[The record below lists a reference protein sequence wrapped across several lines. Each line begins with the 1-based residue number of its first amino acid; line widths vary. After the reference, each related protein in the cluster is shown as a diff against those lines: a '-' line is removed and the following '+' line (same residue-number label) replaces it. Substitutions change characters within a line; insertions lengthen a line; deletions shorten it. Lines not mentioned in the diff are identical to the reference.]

1 MASKKL
7 SSAYS
12 VAAGLES
19 FLGDPMVAG
28 SPYSYREIVAREGLP
43 GVPDGTRE
51 LIEAWHY
58 NEYLVPEELGGRF
71 RCLDEVFLLC
81 RALSRR
87 DVNIAAV
94 FGSTM
99 VAAAPV
105 WLSGSPQLK
114 RTLADGLLAGG
125 LACFGV
131 SEPDHGSDL
140 HATET
145 VLERRDGGLRLTGT
159 KWPAGNA
166 NRGRFVTTFARSGP
180 SAFSLVLVDKTRLP
194 AGSWSAR
201 PFIPMV
207 GLKRHDVSGIEFRD
221 AAVGGDAFIGREG
234 AGLAQVLKGLQV
246 TRTATAAL
254 SLGTMDAVLRIT
266 LGYAFER
273 RLYGDAI
280 FAIPVIQDQLAQG
293 HIDLF
298 ISECTALP
306 VSRALSLAP
315 ERLSLWS
322 SLVKYFVPVTAEQV
336 IASMGVVLGARGYL
350 CEGVADGAFQKLQR
364 DHAMASVFE
373 GTTHVNLQWIAAQ
386 LPAIAARAGE
396 LAAPD
401 REAAAGELLAR
412 LFSQT
417 EDTPAWLPDGRR
429 LRLANGGL
437 DEITQSWPLAV
448 RRIAQVGRDAGA
460 PAVCDEVLALCRKVS
475 GRHEA
480 FYHRIRVD
488 GGPPALSVQAQADA
502 VTHCVLHAISSCVW
516 MWLCNRAQLG
526 GHFASGEWLVLCLQR
541 LLRRLDVFVEVD
553 ERHMAVLT
561 ERLRR
566 SAADGSLCSLM
577 SLSEPR

>member
-1 MASKKL
+1 
-7 SSAYS
+7 
-12 VAAGLES
+12 
-19 FLGDPMVAG
+19 
-28 SPYSYREIVAREGLP
+28 
-43 GVPDGTRE
+43 
-51 LIEAWHY
+51 
-58 NEYLVPEELGGRF
+58 
-71 RCLDEVFLLC
+71 
-81 RALSRR
+81 
-87 DVNIAAV
+87 
-94 FGSTM
+94 
-99 VAAAPV
+99 
-105 WLSGSPQLK
+105 
-114 RTLADGLLAGG
+114 
-125 LACFGV
+125 
-131 SEPDHGSDL
+131 
-140 HATET
+140 
-145 VLERRDGGLRLTGT
+145 
-159 KWPAGNA
+159 
-166 NRGRFVTTFARSGP
+166 VTTFAKSGP
-180 SAFSLVLVDKTRLP
+180 STFSLVLVDKARLP

-221 AAVGGDAFIGREG
+221 AALPGDVFIGREG

-322 SLVKYFVPVTAEQV
+322 SLVKYFVPVRAEQV
-336 IASMGVVLGARGYL
+336 IASMGAVLGARSYL

-373 GTTHVNLQWIAAQ
+373 GTTHVNLQWVAAQ
-386 LPAIAARAGE
+386 LLAVAARAHE

-401 REAAAGELLAR
+401 REAAAGELLAQ

-448 RRIAQVGRDAGA
+448 RRIARLAADASDAADARA
-460 PAVCDEVLALCRKVS
+460 PAVCDELLALCRKVS

-480 FYHRIRVD
+480 FYHRIRAE
-488 GGPPALSVQAQADA
+488 GGRPALSVQAQADA

-516 MWLCNRAQLG
+516 MWLCNRTQLG
-526 GHFASGEWLVLCLQR
+526 GQFASGEWLVLCVQR

-553 ERHMAVLT
+553 ERHLAVLT
-561 ERLRR
+561 DRLRR
-566 SAADGSLCSLM
+566 SAADNSVCSLM
-577 SLSEPR
+577 SLSEP

>member
-1 MASKKL
+1 MSQKRL

-12 VAAGLES
+12 VAAGLEE
-19 FLGDPMVAG
+19 FLGDPLVAG
-28 SPYSYREIVAREGLP
+28 SPYSYREIVAREELP

-51 LIEAWHY
+51 LIETWHY
-58 NEYLVPEELGGRF
+58 NEYLVPEELGGRL

-81 RALSRR
+81 RALSRH
-87 DVNIAAV
+87 DVNLAAL

-99 VAAAPV
+99 VAAIPV
-105 WLSGSPQLK
+105 WLSGSLQLK

-140 HATET
+140 HSTET
-145 VLERRDGGLRLTGT
+145 VLEHKDGGLRLTGT

-166 NRGRFVTTFARSGP
+166 IRGRFVTTFARSGP
-180 SAFSLVLVDKTRLP
+180 STFSLVLVDKTRLP
-194 AGSWSAR
+194 AHSWSTR

-221 AAVGGDAFIGREG
+221 APLTGDVFIGREG

-246 TRTATAAL
+246 TRTATAAI

-266 LGYAFER
+266 LGYAFQR
-273 RLYGDAI
+273 RLYGDVI
-280 FAIPVIQDQLAQG
+280 FAIAVIADQLAQG

-322 SLVKYFVPVTAEQV
+322 SIVKYFVPVTAEQV
-336 IASMGVVLGARGYL
+336 IASMGVVLGARSYL

-386 LPAIAARAGE
+386 LPAIAAR
-396 LAAPD
+396 LDDLTSPP
-401 REAAAGELLAR
+401 REAAADELLRR

-417 EDTPAWLPDGRR
+417 EDTPAWFPTGSR

-448 RRIAQVGRDAGA
+448 RRVIQLCGDVVA
-460 PAVCDEVLALCRKVS
+460 PQACDEVLALCRKVS
-475 GRHEA
+475 ERHHA
-480 FYHRIRVD
+480 FYRRIRAN
-488 GGPPALSVQAQADA
+488 GGPAALSVQAQADA
-502 VTHCVLHAISSCVW
+502 ITHCVLHAISSCVW
-516 MWLCNRAQLG
+516 MWLHNRAELG
-526 GHFASGEWLVLCLQR
+526 GRFASGEWLVLCLQR
-541 LLRRLDVFVEVD
+541 LLGRLGISVEVD
-553 ERHMAVLT
+553 ERHMAMLT
-561 ERLRR
+561 GQLRQ
-566 SAADGSLCSLM
+566 SAADGSACSLM
-577 SLSEPR
+577 SLSEQ

>member
-1 MASKKL
+1 VASKRL

-12 VAAGLES
+12 AAAGLER
-19 FLGDPMVAG
+19 FLGDPLVPG
-28 SPYSYREIVAREGLP
+28 SPYSYQQIVAREELP

-51 LIEAWHY
+51 LIETWRYH
-58 NEYLVPEELGGRF
+58 EYLVPEELGGRF
-71 RCLDEVFLLC
+71 RRLDEIFLLC
-81 RALSRR
+81 RVLSQR
-87 DVNIAAV
+87 DVNIATL

-99 VAAAPV
+99 VAATPV
-105 WLSGSPQLK
+105 WLSGSPHLK
-114 RTLADGLLAGG
+114 RLLADGLLAGG

-145 VLERRDGGLRLTGT
+145 VLERTPGGLRLTGT

-166 NRGRFVTTFARSGP
+166 IRGRFVTAFARSGP
-180 SAFSLVLVDKTRLP
+180 STFSLVLVDKARLP
-194 AGSWSAR
+194 AGSWSTR

-221 AAVGGDAFIGREG
+221 VPLPADAFIGREG

-266 LGYAFER
+266 LGYAFGR

-280 FAIPVIQDQLAQG
+280 FAIPVIGDQLAQG

-322 SLVKYFVPVTAEQV
+322 SVVKYFVPVTAEKV
-336 IASMGVVLGARGYL
+336 IASMGTVLGARSYL

-386 LPAIAARAGE
+386 LPAVAARLGRPAD
-396 LAAPD
+396 PD
-401 REAAAGELLAR
+401 REAAAGELLGR

-417 EDTPAWLPDGRR
+417 EDTPAWCPDGGR

-437 DEITQSWPLAV
+437 DEITQGWPLAV
-448 RRIAQVGRDAGA
+448 RRIARLAGDTGA
-460 PAVCDEVLALCRKVS
+460 PPACDEVLALCRKVS
-475 GRHEA
+475 ERHEA
-480 FYHRIRVD
+480 FYHRIRMD
-488 GGPPALSVQAQADA
+488 GGPAALSVQAQADA
-502 VTHCVLHAISSCVW
+502 ITHCVLHAISSCVW
-516 MWLCNRAQLG
+516 MWLCNRTEFG
-526 GHFASGEWLVLCLQR
+526 GDFAGGGWLVLCLQR
-541 LLRRLDVFVEVD
+541 LLRRLGVFAEVD
-553 ERHMAVLT
+553 ERHLT
-561 ERLRR
+561 LLTDHLRR
-566 SAADGSLCSLM
+566 SAADGSVCSLL
-577 SLSEPR
+577 SLAGP